1 MNIDWAKQWLAS
13 FGDLDRMMEMYA
25 ENVKFEDIIFGEK
38 ANNRTE
44 LRHFSDAFSDPKVGT
59 HRFRAD
65 GYSGGGTGGAVEW
78 TWFAEHGGDFFGI
91 PAKGRKTETRGA
103 SVLSFSD
110 GKIVAQHDL
119 WDAAAI
125 FKQLGVGKLGLAP
138 E

>member
-1 MNIDWAKQWLAS
+1 MNFDWAKHWLGS

-25 ENVKFEDIIFGEK
+25 DDVKFEDIIFGEE

-44 LRHFSDAFSDPKVGT
+44 LRRFFDGFSAPNAGT

-65 GYSGGGTGGAVEW
+65 SYSGGNTGGAVEW
-78 TWFAEHGGDFFGI
+78 TWFCEHGGDFLGL
-91 PAKGRKTETRGA
+91 PAKGRKTETRGV

-125 FKQLGVGKLGLAP
+125 FKQLGVVK
-138 E
+138 